1 MARRQSPGLCSYGP
15 SDGAAKN
22 DSREARRPSPPHLPR
37 PQAARAI
44 SPCGSRSSSHL
55 RSPPRPS
62 PRPRLGPP
70 RSLPTDPARRLRL
83 PPSKA
88 RASRRPPIPVAPNS
102 TDPLPASAPSPS
114 PLPAQPAPGRAPPL
128 PGIWRRRRRVW
139 TRPEAR
145 EPLSAP
151 GPAPPRRRRHTH
163 SHFRHTRGRIFLLKS
178 SAPLSAALVFE
189 SIRKWP
195 GHRPLMRL
203 GKNGGGRCLPGS
215 CAGEE
220 NGASRLLGRPQW
232 ELCLVFL

>member
-1 MARRQSPGLCSYGP
+1 MALRRTTAAKPAGPARRTCRGPKQPGLGVP
-15 SDGAAKN
+15 AAPGAPAT
-22 DSREARRPSPPHLPR
+22 SAPHPGL
-37 PQAARAI
+37 
-44 SPCGSRSSSHL
+44 
-55 RSPPRPS
+55 S

-70 RSLPTDPARRLRL
+70 RSLPTDPARRPRP

-88 RASRRPPIPVAPNS
+88 RASRRPPTPVVANS

-145 EPLSAP
+145 EPLSAA
-151 GPAPPRRRRHTH
+151 GPAPPPRRRRHTH

-178 SAPLSAALVFE
+178 SAPLSEALVFE
-189 SIRKWP
+189 SIRKWL
-195 GHRPLMRL
+195 GCRPLMRV

-220 NGASRLLGRPQW
+220 NGGGRGVLDSWAGQGGNCVSFSS
-232 ELCLVFL
+232 EVVDT